1 MALLPIVASEAVDQ
15 DAATVA
21 RAEPDRQASVFRRM
35 LRAGRKDL
43 GADHLAAKGKRN
55 GMEIELTHANLPQPR
70 CHGSH
75 SVPVRLGRIPVTASC
90 STGDRITWP
99 SDRRVRRSISLGA
112 QGLHPRSR

>member
-15 DAATVA
+15 DAATVT

-35 LRAGRKDL
+35 LRAGRKYL

-55 GMEIELTHANLPQPR
+55 GMEVELTHANLPQPR

-75 SVPVRLGRIPVTASC
+75 SVPVRLGRMPVTAPC
-90 STGDRITWP
+90 STGDRITSP
-99 SDRRVRRSISLGA
+99 STRRAWRSARLARRA
-112 QGLHPRSR
+112 PHPR

>member
-15 DAATVA
+15 DAATVT

-35 LRAGRKDL
+35 PRAGRKDL

-55 GMEIELTHANLPQPR
+55 GMEVKLTHANLPLPR
-70 CHGSH
+70 CHRSH
-75 SVPVRLGRIPVTASC
+75 SVPVRLGRTPVTASC

-99 SDRRVRRSISLGA
+99 SARRVRRSALLAKRRS
-112 QGLHPRSR
+112 HP